1 MASCAARRADGG
13 RAVQQLCHQ
22 VRQIR
27 LESPPHQGV
36 LVALQHVAARM
47 HAPIFIPSLWLPCG
61 RLVSRT
67 CAQACSEASRQPQ
80 RLIANHA
87 QPNRSGG
94 DPSPTTL
101 GSNQVFTP
109 SLHESGSGSDQVAT
123 KVYNQQQQQ
132 QQRRAGAAVNG
143 ADRRQYS
150 VPVGG
155 QQRGAGQQVPG
166 LQNADQ
172 PMDGFMC

>member
-1 MASCAARRADGG
+1 MEVARSNNFVIKYDKFDWNLHLTKVCLSRSSTSL
-13 RAVQQLCHQ
+13 REC
-22 VRQIR
+22 
-27 LESPPHQGV
+27 
-36 LVALQHVAARM
+36 M
-47 HAPIFIPSLWLPCG
+47 HAPIVIPSLWLPCG

-132 QQRRAGAAVNG
+132 QQQQRRAGAAVNG